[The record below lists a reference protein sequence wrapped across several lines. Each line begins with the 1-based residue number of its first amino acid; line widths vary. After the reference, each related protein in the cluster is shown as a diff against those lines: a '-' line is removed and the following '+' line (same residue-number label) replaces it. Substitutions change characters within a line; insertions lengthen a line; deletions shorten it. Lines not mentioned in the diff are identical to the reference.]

1 MRISRSDESLLSR
14 WWYSVDR
21 SLIVALLILMGVGL
35 VFSLAA
41 SPAVAEKK
49 GFDLFYFVERHAVF
63 TLLGIPVMLLLSFMR
78 ADQVRRYG
86 LLLLAG
92 ALILML
98 VALMVGPEINGAHRW
113 IRVAGQS
120 LQPSEFMKPGFVVI
134 SAWLLS
140 EGRIRSDVPAFPL
153 AVLLLAMVLCLLVLQ
168 PDVGQSVLISTVW
181 LAMFVVAGYSL
192 VWGMGFLGIAAI
204 GAVAAT
210 IFLPHVRAR
219 VMTFVDPGRGDS
231 YQIERALQ
239 SFREGGFFGR
249 GPGEGTIK
257 SVLPDS
263 HTDFIF
269 SVIAEEYG
277 IAACIL
283 LVIIFS
289 FISLRSLAHVRRMPD
304 PFCRLVVL
312 GLALLF
318 ALQAI
323 INMAVNVGLI
333 PAKGMPLPFISY
345 GGSSFLGLAITM
357 GFLLAVARPI
367 VKTGRL
373 KNTKFMASV
382 DIVGI

>member
-1 MRISRSDESLLSR
+1 MRISRSDESLLAR

-21 SLIVALLILMGVGL
+21 SLIVALLVLMGVGL

-63 TLLGIPVMLLLSFMR
+63 TILGVALMLLLSFL
-78 ADQVRRYG
+78 QPKQIRRFG
-86 LLLLAG
+86 LLLLTG
-92 ALILML
+92 SLVLMA
-98 VALMVGPEINGAHRW
+98 VALFWGPEINGAHRW

-140 EGRIRSDVPAFPL
+140 EGRKRDDMPAFPM
-153 AVLLLAMVLCLLVLQ
+153 AVVLLTVTLCLLVLQ
-168 PDVGQSVLISTVW
+168 PDVGQSVLISSIW
-181 LAMFVVAGYSL
+181 LVMFIVAGYSL
-192 VWGMGFLGIAAI
+192 LWGLGFLGVAGVGGIAAY
-204 GAVAAT
+204 V
-210 IFLPHVRAR
+210 FLPHVRAR
-219 VMTFVDPGRGDS
+219 VSSFIDPGRGDS

-239 SFREGGFFGR
+239 SFKEGGFFGR

-283 LVIIFS
+283 LVIIFG
-289 FISLRSLAHVRRMPD
+289 FISLRGLAHVRRMPD
-304 PFCRLVVL
+304 QFCRLVVL

-318 ALQAI
+318 AFQAI

-357 GFLLAVARPI
+357 GLLLAMARPS
-367 VKTGRL
+367 VKGDRL
-373 KNTKFMASV
+373 KNTKFVASAGV
-382 DIVGI
+382 VEI